1 MTTFAQ
7 LGLSEALIHAL
18 AQQAITAPTAIQAA
32 AIPPLLEGGDVI
44 GQAHTGSGKTLAY
57 LCPLFLKLDPSRRE
71 TQALV
76 LAPTHELVMQ
86 IYRQAQDLAANSAIP
101 LRSESIIGEANINNQ
116 ITRLKNKPQLI
127 IGTPGR
133 VLDLIQKRKINAQTI
148 KTIIIDEVDN
158 LLANTNR
165 QTVLNVIKTTQRD
178 RQLAAFSASLNNA
191 TLTTLKE
198 LMKTP
203 QLIELS
209 AQAVLNPHI
218 DHYYLIGEQR
228 DKFELLRKLL
238 HAENPPRALI
248 FLNDGERI
256 DLLCD
261 KLNYHHYQAFPLFGN
276 LTKEERQKA
285 LNDFRTGKIRLLVSS
300 DLAARGLDI
309 PDITHVINLD
319 FPLEANEYVHRAG
332 RTARGERSGICYS
345 IVNPTELAA
354 LRIYQREF
362 AIDIQPVHLARGK
375 VLPGAI
381 KQHYSKTAAEKK
393 AAPSKKAAAKKKT
406 PSPKKKAA
414 SSPQAAPVK
423 KTPASKKSKPQ

>member
-18 AQQAITAPTAIQAA
+18 AQQAITEPTAIQAA

-101 LRSESIIGEANINNQ
+101 LRCESIIGEANINNQ

-148 KTIIIDEVDN
+148 KTIVIDEVDN

-165 QTVLNVIKTTQRD
+165 QTVLDVIKTTQRD
-178 RQLAAFSASLNNA
+178 RQLAAFSASLNEA

-198 LMKTP
+198 LMATP
-203 QLIELS
+203 QLIKLS

-238 HAENPPRALI
+238 HAENPQRALI

-332 RTARGERSGICYS
+332 RTARGERTGICYS

-362 AIDIQPVHLARGK
+362 AIDIQPVHLVRGK
-375 VLPGAI
+375 VLPGAT

-393 AAPSKKAAAKKKT
+393 AAPSQKPAAKKKT
-406 PSPKKKAA
+406 PAPKKNA
-414 SSPQAAPVK
+414 SKPQTAPVK
-423 KTPASKKSKPQ
+423 QTPASKKNKPQ